1 MLAEANL
8 MIVSVALTDKGVSLP
23 VLLLV
28 KFEQIL
34 ARDAPGE
41 QPQQLACDEPREG
54 RLGLGE
60 RLAFVRAASAT
71 LTRWLVS
78 AVIRFCIYCFPWPGC
93 VIDKKIQ
100 IDFNRVNLKL
110 YK

>member
-8 MIVSVALTDKGVSLP
+8 MIVSVALTDRGVSLP

-54 RLGLGE
+54 RAPGIRASGE
-60 RLAFVRAASAT
+60 RDLDT
-71 LTRWLVS
+71 LVGVCSDL
-78 AVIRFCIYCFPWPGC
+78 I
-93 VIDKKIQ
+93 
-100 IDFNRVNLKL
+100 
-110 YK
+110 